1 MTTSSN
7 CAAGREPHRSAKS
20 MSGAFRTLL
29 LGSAIIGSLCV
40 GAVAT
45 ETRLTEKDLAG
56 RWNAQNRA
64 LILDIA
70 PCGGRWCG
78 VQVTD
83 DTCGATVMQLDLVP
97 DEHGVHFTGRL
108 ELAAPT
114 QPYVVRASL
123 VRLPDGTLTVH
134 MVGST
139 GPDFDPFRRT
149 FPFSAMMVRLG
160 EPACAP
166 SPKTS

>member
-1 MTTSSN
+1 
-7 CAAGREPHRSAKS
+7 
-20 MSGAFRTLL
+20 MSGAIRILL
-29 LGSAIIGSLCV
+29 LGSAIIGALCV
-40 GAVAT
+40 GAMAADT
-45 ETRLTEKDLAG
+45 PLTEKDLAG

-64 LILDIA
+64 LTLDIA

-78 VQVTD
+78 VQVAD
-83 DTCGATVMQLDLVP
+83 GVCGATVLQLDPLP
-97 DEHGVHFTGRL
+97 DEHGIHFTGRL

-134 MVGST
+134 MIGNT
-139 GPDFDPFRRT
+139 GPDVELFRRT